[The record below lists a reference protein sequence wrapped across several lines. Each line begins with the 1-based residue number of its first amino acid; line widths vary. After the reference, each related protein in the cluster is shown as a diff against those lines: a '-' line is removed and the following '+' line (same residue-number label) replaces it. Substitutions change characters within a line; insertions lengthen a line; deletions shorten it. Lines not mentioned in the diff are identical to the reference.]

1 MVSGGFDSHTL
12 PPCAMLWRGT
22 PDQIMTVKLPNIPL
36 WGARLKA
43 QLIGLVAL
51 NSYFWAPI
59 GKYACIPVLNC
70 YACSLATTACPIG
83 TITAF
88 ALLREIPYYVIG
100 TLGMIGVAAGRL
112 FCGWACP
119 FGLVQDL
126 LYRIR
131 SPKWRLP
138 RGANALKY
146 ALLVVLV
153 IAVPIALGGGAQKT
167 GADRVVKQST
177 GAADYCALV
186 CPAGTLEAGVPGLVI
201 NKKIREDMSWRSW
214 LKLGLLAAVLG
225 LMVVSRRSFCRTLC
239 PLGAAMALTSRA
251 SFLHLSTDQDRCTRC
266 MACVS
271 ACPTCARTVP
281 DGTRPKEATAECV
294 LCLEC
299 VRGCPESEA
308 LCAKLGAKIV
318 MTSNSHPA
326 PAAHEGAISA

>member
-1 MVSGGFDSHTL
+1 VET
-12 PPCAMLWRGT
+12 
-22 PDQIMTVKLPNIPL
+22 PNIPL
-36 WGARLKA
+36 WRTRLNA

-51 NSYFWAPI
+51 NSYIWAPV

-100 TLGMIGVAAGRL
+100 TLGMIGVAIGRL

-119 FGLVQDL
+119 FGLLQDL

-131 SPKWRLP
+131 SPKWRLL

-146 ALLVVLV
+146 ALLLVLV

-186 CPAGTLEAGVPGLVI
+186 CPMGTLEAGVPGLVI
-201 NKKIREDMSWRSW
+201 NQKIREDMSWKSW
-214 LKLGLLAAVLG
+214 LKLGLLAVVLG
-225 LMVVSRRSFCRTLC
+225 LMIVSRRSFCRTLC

-251 SFLHLSTDQDRCTRC
+251 SFLHLTTDRDRCTRC
-266 MACVS
+266 MSCVS
-271 ACPTCARTVP
+271 ACPTYARTVP
-281 DGTRPKEATAECV
+281 DETRPKEATAECV

-299 VRGCPESEA
+299 VRGCPEPEA
-308 LCAKLGAKIV
+308 LRAKLGAKTV
-318 MTSNSHPA
+318 MISSPQPASA
-326 PAAHEGAISA
+326 PAAPEGAISA